1 MSSGKKGRN
10 ARQADASREA
20 VTPPFVAAA
29 PAVIETAEAVIEAAV
44 AETVAAGDTVS
55 DTIEQ
60 RTETMMD
67 TTTQTFE
74 AAANTGT
81 DRAQAAFGEM
91 NERTKAAVEKSSKL
105 FEDATELTKGNVE
118 ALVASSRIAARGAE
132 TIGQEAAEFGRKSFE
147 EASAVLKRMA
157 EVKSPTELFKLQ
169 SDYARSAFDA
179 MIAESSKLSET
190 MLKLAGEVAEPLAT
204 RYTAAADKVKT
215 LAA

>member
-1 MSSGKKGRN
+1 
-10 ARQADASREA
+10 
-20 VTPPFVAAA
+20 
-29 PAVIETAEAVIEAAV
+29 
-44 AETVAAGDTVS
+44 
-55 DTIEQ
+55 
-60 RTETMMD
+60 MMD
-67 TTTQTFE
+67 TTQTFE
-74 AAANTGT
+74 TAANTGT

-105 FEDATELTKGNVE
+105 FEDASEMTKGNVE

-190 MLKLAGEVAEPLAT
+190 VLKLAGEVAEPLAT